1 MNEPVS
7 EERLRN
13 VRAWAAARTD
23 AMSGATVI
31 VGAIDELL
39 KRRAADVDL
48 GQLLLDCTEKL
59 SRYRYEHSGAYV
71 GGVEYTELQRR
82 IAMALD
88 GSSNSTVVAPHDAG

>member
-31 VGAIDELL
+31 VDAVDELL
-39 KRRAADVDL
+39 KRRASDEGL
-48 GQLLLDCTEKL
+48 SQLLLDCADKL

-71 GGVEYTELQRR
+71 GGIEYTELQRR
-82 IAMALD
+82 IARALD
-88 GSSNSTVVAPHDAG
+88 GSSEKP